1 MIRSLTVAT
10 ALIAAVSISAAHA
23 GPTLDGSGFGAPSA
37 TVTYDPAAL
46 SGNFGAPGMTTNAA
60 SYDISVKSDASYGYV
75 LVAENGGGVP
85 APGFFA
91 NLYFGT
97 GSSATTTSDIG
108 FEVTNSDVFSPG
120 GPSMPVSTAGQ
131 GISFASLN
139 AGTAIEFAV
148 PFTYFETNPQNIDAA
163 NPGNPYTPTTAANPD
178 IILRLSQSF
187 GYSVAGGSSF
197 GPDRLGLIV
206 DPIGST
212 AVPEPAS
219 MAMLGVALA
228 GLAITSRRRRQV

>member
-1 MIRSLTVAT
+1 M
-10 ALIAAVSISAAHA
+10 
-23 GPTLDGSGFGAPSA
+23 
-37 TVTYDPAAL
+37 
-46 SGNFGAPGMTTNAA
+46 
-60 SYDISVKSDASYGYV
+60 
-75 LVAENGGGVP
+75 
-85 APGFFA
+85 
-91 NLYFGT
+91 
-97 GSSATTTSDIG
+97 
-108 FEVTNSDVFSPG
+108 
-120 GPSMPVSTAGQ
+120 
-131 GISFASLN
+131 
-139 AGTAIEFAV
+139 

-206 DPIGST
+206 DPIGS

-228 GLAITSRRRRQV
+228 GLAITRRRRRQV